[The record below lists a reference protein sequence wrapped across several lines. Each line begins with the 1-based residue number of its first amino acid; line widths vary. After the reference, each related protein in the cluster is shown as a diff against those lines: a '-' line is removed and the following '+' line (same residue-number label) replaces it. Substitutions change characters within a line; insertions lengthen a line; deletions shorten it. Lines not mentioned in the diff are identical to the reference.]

1 MNLVDLV
8 KGQLG
13 GSTLSQ
19 LAGVVGMDSDDAQ
32 RATDAAAPGLL
43 AALSGVASTPDGARR
58 LDAAVEQADSP
69 RDSIAGLL
77 TGGGAALEK
86 SGSMLSSLLGG
97 GNAMS
102 GFSAII
108 AKFTGLGSGT
118 CAALLGAIA
127 PMILGVLKGQKQSLG
142 LDASGLAGLLNSQKS
157 NIAQAL
163 PPGLG
168 TMLGGA
174 GIPGLG
180 AISDWA
186 KGATS
191 RATDAARDVGEGA
204 RQYANSAYDSGRDA
218 LSGAG
223 RAAHAGA
230 SSASRWVIP
239 VLALLVLGGLAWWLI
254 SSASRSKPPQ
264 AINDAANRTANAV
277 KDTANKTVDATKDAA
292 NRTADG
298 VANTADAARNSADA
312 TLASAKTA
320 ASDAIGKFNT
330 QASDAF
336 DSVTTSLG
344 KVTDASSADEV
355 IPTLKA
361 LPDKLDAIQS
371 TLSAAPADSRA
382 SYIDKLRPYAQ
393 KLNAALD
400 KAMSIPGVADKIR
413 PYVQPVK
420 DKLNALVPPAA

>member
-1 MNLVDLV
+1 
-8 KGQLG
+8 
-13 GSTLSQ
+13 
-19 LAGVVGMDSDDAQ
+19 
-32 RATDAAAPGLL
+32 
-43 AALSGVASTPDGARR
+43 
-58 LDAAVEQADSP
+58 
-69 RDSIAGLL
+69 
-77 TGGGAALEK
+77 
-86 SGSMLSSLLGG
+86 
-97 GNAMS
+97 
-102 GFSAII
+102 
-108 AKFTGLGSGT
+108 
-118 CAALLGAIA
+118 
-127 PMILGVLKGQKQSLG
+127 
-142 LDASGLAGLLNSQKS
+142 
-157 NIAQAL
+157 
-163 PPGLG
+163 
-168 TMLGGA
+168 MLGGA

-254 SSASRSKPPQ
+254 SSASHSKPPQ
-264 AINDAANRTANAV
+264 AINDATNRTANAV
-277 KDTANKTVDATKDAA
+277 KDTANKT
-292 NRTADG
+292 ADG
-298 VANTADAARNSADA
+298 VANTANAARDSADA